1 MNAMYKACGKYF
13 YTLKEA
19 KAYSSK
25 HWVYGQ
31 CSKINKLLIKNVD
44 TVKK

>member
-1 MNAMYKACGKYF
+1 MSAMYKACGKYF

-19 KAYSSK
+19 TKYSSK
-25 HWVYGQ
+25 YGVYGQ
-31 CSKINKLLIKNVD
+31 RKKINKLLIKNVD